1 MNVKEQWGI
10 LAAIHRSGLAVEKVE
25 SSLTELERLAD
36 TAGITTLYK
45 VIQKR
50 EAPDPATYIG
60 KGKIAEIAA
69 LIESSQADI
78 VIINDSLS
86 PVQIRNLEN
95 QLETRVIDRTQL
107 ILDIFATRAR
117 TKESKIQVELAQYQ
131 YMLPR
136 LTGIGR
142 QLSRLG
148 GGIGTRGPGETK
160 LETDRRRIR
169 ERIAD
174 LSRELADI
182 KKQRQLHQNRRKKNG
197 VYQVILTGY
206 TNAGKSSLLNR
217 LTEADVLEEDRLFA
231 TLDPTSRRLKLP
243 IGISV
248 LLTDTVGF
256 IQDLPTHLV
265 AAFRSTLE
273 VVQEADLIL
282 HVIDSS
288 DPDYPEKIRVVEEL
302 LNELGA
308 IDIPRIEVYN
318 KKDRLSDPTYA
329 PPMNEHS
336 LLISAF
342 DPDDRQKLLYLIQ
355 EKLLE
360 QLQFFHQKIPF
371 TQPEVRTGLYK
382 NCLITKDVE
391 NVHEGYWDVEG
402 YFGKEVQKDF

>member
-1 MNVKEQWGI
+1 
-10 LAAIHRSGLAVEKVE
+10 
-25 SSLTELERLAD
+25 
-36 TAGITTLYK
+36 
-45 VIQKR
+45 
-50 EAPDPATYIG
+50 
-60 KGKIAEIAA
+60 
-69 LIESSQADI
+69 
-78 VIINDSLS
+78 
-86 PVQIRNLEN
+86 
-95 QLETRVIDRTQL
+95 
-107 ILDIFATRAR
+107 
-117 TKESKIQVELAQYQ
+117 VELAQYQ

-136 LTGIGR
+136 LAGIGR

-288 DPDYPEKIRVVEEL
+288 DPDYPEKIRVDEEL

-360 QLQFFHQKIPF
+360 QLQFFNQKIPF

>member
-360 QLQFFHQKIPF
+360 QLQFFNQKIPF